1 VSGAKAESGPAER
14 VPSERA
20 EARDAGVAGQ
30 RGPAAERPFIQ
41 VVAAALYDA
50 HGRVLLAQRPP
61 GKHMAGRWEFPGG
74 KIEPGET
81 EAQALAR
88 ELREELGIEV
98 AAAHH
103 ELTLRHD
110 YVERRV
116 QVSMWIVDRY
126 VGEPRGLDGQQ
137 LKWVA
142 PARLPDEDVLE
153 ADKPFIEAL
162 LVGAPPFNEELRN
175 GIAARSP

>member
-1 VSGAKAESGPAER
+1 VSIVR
-14 VPSERA
+14 
-20 EARDAGVAGQ
+20 
-30 RGPAAERPFIQ
+30 

-50 HGRVLLAQRPP
+50 QGRVLIAERPP
-61 GKHMAGRWEFPGG
+61 GKHLSGRWEFPGG

-81 EAQALAR
+81 EQVALAR
-88 ELREELGIEV
+88 ELHEELGIEV
-98 AAAHH
+98 LAAHP

-110 YVERRV
+110 YPEKRV
-116 QVSMWIVDRY
+116 QVSLWIVERY
-126 VGEPRGLDGQQ
+126 AGQPQGLDGQA

-153 ADKPFIEAL
+153 ADQPFIEAL
-162 LVGAPPFNEELRN
+162 IRRAQPLNEEALH

>member
-1 VSGAKAESGPAER
+1 M
-14 VPSERA
+14 SEASSTNRA
-20 EARDAGVAGQ
+20 VVR
-30 RGPAAERPFIQ
+30 
-41 VVAAALYDA
+41 VVAAALYDE
-50 HGRVLLAQRPP
+50 HGRVLIAERPP
-61 GKHMAGRWEFPGG
+61 GKHMSGRWEFPGG
-74 KIEPGET
+74 KIEPGES
-81 EAQALAR
+81 EPQALAR

-98 AAAHH
+98 VAAHP

-110 YVERRV
+110 YPEKRV

-126 VGEPRGLDGQQ
+126 TGEPRGLDGQQ

-142 PARLPDEDVLE
+142 PAALTDEDVLE

-162 LVGAPPFNEELRN
+162 QCRAQPLNEELRN